1 MSRLRRVLLALA
13 LCGLAGA
20 SSGQDFSLPERT
32 RVVLD
37 NGVTLVLAEK
47 HEVPLIGIEAVLKG
61 GGITDPEAQAGLSA
75 LLAGLLEKGAG
86 PRDAAAFASA
96 VAAVGGTLS
105 AGADLET
112 ITVSGEFMSRDA
124 DLMVELLADMLQR
137 PVLAGDEF
145 EKLKSRAAEF
155 IRAAK
160 DSNLGAL
167 VPLYGRALLFGQH
180 PYGRPVSG
188 SEASLAGI
196 RHADVRRHYDA
207 QLGAD
212 RLVIAVA
219 GDFDTAAMQAK
230 LTAAFAGWRAAGQP
244 LPEVPPPERLA
255 GRRVLLVDKPG
266 ATQTYFW
273 LGNVGVAV
281 TYPQRAELD
290 IANTVFGG
298 RFTSI
303 LNNALRVESG
313 LTYGAFSSLSRH
325 AQPGSVAI
333 YSFTET
339 ASTTAAVD
347 MALDLLGAFRA
358 TGIDAGQIASAKN
371 YILGQ
376 FAPRLETA
384 AQLAGAFAELELY
397 GLGTDYFDAYGP
409 AVAGAEAARINEV
422 IAGIYPVPA
431 DLAIVLLGDAERIRE
446 AAAGYGPVTEV
457 PITDPRF
464 APPAPGPAGPGQ
476 RSK

>member
-1 MSRLRRVLLALA
+1 MKSLCRALLCVT

-20 SSGQDFSLPERT
+20 SFGQDVRLPERT

-47 HEVPLIGIEAVLKG
+47 HEVPLIGVEAVLEG
-61 GGITDPEAQAGLSA
+61 GAITDPGSQAGLSA

-86 PRDAAAFASA
+86 TRDAAAFAEA

-105 AGADLET
+105 AGADLEA

-137 PVLAGDEF
+137 PALAEDEF
-145 EKLKSRAAEF
+145 DKLKNRAAEF

-180 PYGRPVSG
+180 AYGRPVSG
-188 SEASLAGI
+188 SEASLAAI
-196 RHADVRRHYDA
+196 RHADVQRHYEA

-230 LTAAFAGWRAAGQP
+230 LTDAFAGWRAAAQP
-244 LPEVPPPERLA
+244 LHEVPPPAPLT

-303 LNNALRVESG
+303 LNNALRIESG

-325 AQPGSVAI
+325 AAPGSLAI

-339 ASTTAAVD
+339 ASTMAAVD
-347 MALDLLGAFRA
+347 MALDLLGAFR
-358 TGIDAGQIASAKN
+358 TSGIDAAQVTSAKN

-384 AQLAGAFAELELY
+384 AQLAGAFAELEQY
-397 GLGTDYFDAYGP
+397 GLGTDYIDGYGP
-409 AVAGAEAARINEV
+409 AVAAAEAASINAV
-422 IAGIYPVPA
+422 IAEVYPVPA
-431 DLAIVLLGDAERIRE
+431 DLAIVLLGDAEKMRD
-446 AAAGYGPVTEV
+446 AAAGYGPVVEM
-457 PITDPRF
+457 PITEPRF
-464 APPAPGPAGPGQ
+464 KAPAAEPAVAGQ